1 MLVAICTGLFVW
13 AFIYFAG
20 RVQELTTYEIR
31 NEAFEKLQ
39 KLSFSYYD
47 RTPMGWVMARMTS
60 DARRLASILSWGI
73 IDILWAIFIMIGIV
87 ILLFVLNWKLAFV
100 VIAIVP
106 ILTLIAI
113 FFRKRILKNYR
124 EEKSQL

>member
-1 MLVAICTGLFVW
+1 
-13 AFIYFAG
+13 
-20 RVQELTTYEIR
+20 
-31 NEAFEKLQ
+31 
-39 KLSFSYYD
+39 
-47 RTPMGWVMARMTS
+47 MARMTS

-124 EEKSQL
+124 EVRKVNSKITAAYNEGFMGAQTTKSLVRR